1 MTSCRTEKIVADDD
15 DDDDDDDGD
24 DDAVFESSSSHD
36 FPVSSLIPGPILALY
51 WRLNPVMMMMMMMM
65 NVF

>member
-36 FPVSSLIPGPILALY
+36 FPVSSFIPGPILALY
-51 WRLNPVMMMMMMMM
+51 
-65 NVF
+65 